1 LKNRNAAEAEQE
13 IGVPP
18 AASQAGTAAGE
29 LRLRRAVAQQSAFL
43 WRTLVR
49 LGVRRADAEDAV
61 QEVFWV
67 LARHIN
73 DVPVSSEKGF
83 LLKVALGVASTR
95 RRSRRRRPEQLD
107 DTLDSERDK
116 GPLPDQLVAR
126 LRLRQTL
133 QRLLDELPSEQ
144 RSVFVLVELEGLTAP
159 EVAHL
164 LDLPLGTAASR
175 LRRGR
180 QGLLKAVARL
190 DLTRELEEFEH
201 G

>member
-1 LKNRNAAEAEQE
+1 MQGDVMARK

-61 QEVFWV
+61 QEVFLV
-67 LARHIN
+67 LARHID

-107 DTLDSERDK
+107 DTLDGERDN

-190 DLTRELEEFEH
+190 DLTRELKEFEH

>member
-1 LKNRNAAEAEQE
+1 LKNRSAAEAAQE
-13 IGVPP
+13 LGVPP
-18 AASQAGTAAGE
+18 APGHGATAGAE
-29 LRLRRAVAQQSAFL
+29 LRLRRAVCQQSAFL

-49 LGVRRADAEDAV
+49 LGVRPADAEDAT
-61 QEVFWV
+61 QEVFLV
-67 LARHIN
+67 LARHLN

-83 LLKVALGVASTR
+83 LLKAALGVASTR

-107 DTLDSERDK
+107 DTLDGERDS

-126 LRLRQTL
+126 LRLRHTL

-159 EVAHL
+159 EVARL
-164 LDLPLGTAASR
+164 IDLPLGTVASR

-180 QGLLKAVARL
+180 QGLLKAVVRL
-190 DLTRELEEFEH
+190 GLTRELEEVEH
-201 G
+201 D